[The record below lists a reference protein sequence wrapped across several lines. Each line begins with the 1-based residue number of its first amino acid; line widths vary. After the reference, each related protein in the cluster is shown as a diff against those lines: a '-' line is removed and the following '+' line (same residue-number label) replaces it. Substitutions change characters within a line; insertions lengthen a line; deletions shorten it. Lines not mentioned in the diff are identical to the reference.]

1 MREFRKTKKKKE
13 NLLRRIRKKKAKKKN
28 KFLPNNNSQNK
39 NMKKLKVTESRI
51 REEGLQFRKKK
62 PNKMTMKR
70 ACHQEALMPESMT
83 L

>member
-13 NLLRRIRKKKAKKKN
+13 NLLRRIRKKANKKN
-28 KFLPNNNSQNK
+28 KFLPNNNSQSKNK
-39 NMKKLKVTESRI
+39 KKLKVRESRI